1 MFNLK
6 LGYENLDDSGD
17 EDPFA
22 NAKLAICKW
31 TAEILQQHYAGH
43 PWMVEV
49 RMNRWGGVI
58 QIQIRGLMPANQWA
72 TIPLSRILTD
82 PNGRTTVRRWAGEL
96 LERYNIPRTNFSF
109 DQWQQAL
116 NRFPINGR
124 GHLEP
129 LR

>member
-1 MFNLK
+1 MFNLNLK
-6 LGYENLDDSGD
+6 YENLDDSGD

-22 NAKLAICKW
+22 RAKMATCKW
-31 TAEILQQHYAGH
+31 AADLLQRYYPGH

-58 QIQIRGLMPANQWA
+58 QIQIRGLMPSNHWYS
-72 TIPLSRILTD
+72 IPLSRCISD
-82 PNGRTTVRRWAGEL
+82 PGGKTTVRKAAGEL
-96 LERYNIPRTNFSF
+96 LERYGIARTGFTV